1 LIASGYFVALNSTPL
16 QRALKIAP
24 ARALTAQVR
33 PEQEFF
39 CFRLGDLRL
48 GVPSENVLEVLRAGL
63 LTPLPRSPSFLLGV
77 TGHRGEVLPVMD
89 LLRFLAKGE
98 ARILPRTRIF
108 VGVSGTYVA
117 GVVADTVLGLR
128 RILITDILP
137 PPVGAD
143 AATEHLLGVVQGAS
157 SAETIN
163 LLNFSKLLETARQR
177 AVAR

>member
-1 LIASGYFVALNSTPL
+1 LIASGYFGTLNSTPL
-16 QRALKIAP
+16 QRALRIAP
-24 ARALTAQVR
+24 ARAVAAQAR

-39 CFRLGDLRL
+39 CFRVGNLRL

-63 LTPLPRSPSFLLGV
+63 LTPLPRAPSFLLGV

-98 ARILPRTRIF
+98 ARIMPRTRLF
-108 VGVSGTYVA
+108 VGVSSTYVC

-128 RILITDILP
+128 KFLVSDILP
-137 PPVGAD
+137 PPIGAD
-143 AATEHLLGVVQGAS
+143 AATEHMLGVVAGPT
-157 SAETIN
+157 AEEAIN
-163 LLNFSKLLETARQR
+163 LLNFSKLLQTARQR